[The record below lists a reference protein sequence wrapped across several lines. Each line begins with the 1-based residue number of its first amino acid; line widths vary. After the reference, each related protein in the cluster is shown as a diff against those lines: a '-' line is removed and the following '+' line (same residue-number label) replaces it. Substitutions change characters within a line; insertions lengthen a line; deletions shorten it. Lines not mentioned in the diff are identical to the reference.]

1 MVPPPPPPF
10 IAAVVSTADDEV
22 DDEDDVIVCDAQL
35 LLDWKLALRD
45 TQGEGR
51 SDPPDSELELPLV
64 DEVSPPDTED
74 PRESIDHV
82 EDMSSDLGREDF
94 IRMRLSRVDTR

>member
-1 MVPPPPPPF
+1 MR
-10 IAAVVSTADDEV
+10 E
-22 DDEDDVIVCDAQL
+22 
-35 LLDWKLALRD
+35 

-64 DEVSPPDTED
+64 DDDVNPPEADD

-82 EDMSSDLGREDF
+82 EDMSSDRGRDDF
-94 IRMRLSRVDTR
+94 IRMRLSSVDTR